1 MFLKM
6 KGWCGMSRMKLNLG
20 PQHPSTHGVL
30 RLILDVEAEKIT
42 GCEPIIGYLHRGM
55 EKMAE
60 YKTYLQYLP
69 TVDRVDYVSG
79 FFYSYA
85 YVSAVEKLLEIQPP
99 KRAKMIRVLLMEL
112 NRISSHLL
120 WLGTYL
126 LDLGAVSPFF
136 YTFREREMILRY
148 FEKISGQR
156 LMYNFFTFGGVRSD
170 ITEYG
175 EIESLLEIIL
185 TKLGDYETLIEKNPI
200 FISRTSGVG
209 KIQRDEALAFS
220 ITGPNLR
227 ASNSHLDF
235 RKQSSLYEDFE
246 FSIAKAEDGDCLAR
260 YKVRIKEI
268 KESIRIVKQAIGWL
282 KLNPSEI
289 SIGLNPLNIKIEPKE
304 AFSNV
309 ETPRGL
315 ATCCVKS
322 DGSDKPYRVKWRTG
336 SFYAVQY
343 LPKLLIGNYLSDVMA
358 IYGSLDVM
366 LPEVDR

>member
-1 MFLKM
+1 M

-30 RLILDVEAEKIT
+30 RLILDVDAEKIQA
-42 GCEPIIGYLHRGM
+42 CEPVIGYLHRGM

-85 YVSAVEKLLEIQPP
+85 YVSTVEKLLKVKPP
-99 KRAKMIRVLLMEL
+99 KRASMIRVLLMEL

-120 WLGTYL
+120 WIGTYL

-156 LMYNFFTFGGVRSD
+156 LMYNFFTFGGVRED
-170 ITEYG
+170 ITDFTD
-175 EIESLLEIIL
+175 IEDAVNVIEDKLE
-185 TKLGDYETLIEKNPI
+185 DYKVLIEKNPI
-200 FISRTSGVG
+200 FISRTSNVG
-209 KIQRDEALAFS
+209 KVSRDEALAYS

-246 FSIAKAEDGDCLAR
+246 FSIAKGEEGDCLSR
-260 YKVRIKEI
+260 YLVRIKEI
-268 KESIRIVKQAIGWL
+268 KESIKIVRQAIGWL
-282 KLNPSEI
+282 KSNPSEVD
-289 SIGLNPLNIKIEPKE
+289 IGINPVKLKIEPGE

-315 ATCCVKS
+315 TTCCVKS
-322 DGSDKPYRVKWRTG
+322 DGSEKPYRVKWRTS

-343 LPKLLIGNYLSDVMA
+343 LPKLLVGAYLSDVMA

>member
-1 MFLKM
+1 
-6 KGWCGMSRMKLNLG
+6 MSRMKLNLG

-30 RLILDVEAEKIT
+30 RLVLDVDAERIL
-42 GCEPIIGYLHRGM
+42 GCEPVVGYLHRGM

-60 YKTYLQYLP
+60 GRTYLQYLP

-85 YVSAVEKLLEIQPP
+85 FVAAVEKLLKVSVP
-99 KRAKMIRVLLMEL
+99 KRANIIRILLMEL

-126 LDLGAVSPFF
+126 LDLGAISPFF

-156 LMYNFFTFGGVRSD
+156 LMYNYFVFGGVRED
-170 ITEYG
+170 IFD
-175 EIESLLEIIL
+175 LEDIPPIL
-185 TKLGDYETLIEKNPI
+185 DTILEKLKDYTNLIEENPI
-200 FISRTSGVG
+200 FRSRTENVG
-209 KIQRDEALAFS
+209 IIKREEALEYA

-235 RKQSSLYEDFE
+235 RKQSSLYTDFE
-246 FSIAKAEDGDCLAR
+246 FSIAKSEKGDCLAR
-260 YKVRIKEI
+260 YKVRIREI
-268 KESIRIVKQAIGWL
+268 KESIKIIRQTLDWLHLNEGDINVK
-282 KLNPSEI
+282 
-289 SIGLNPLNIKIEPKE
+289 LNPLNIKPDVGE
-304 AFSNV
+304 AYVDV

-322 DGSDKPYRVKWRTG
+322 DGSENPYRVKWRTG

-343 LPKLLIGNYLSDVMA
+343 LPKLLQGAMLSDVMA

>member
-1 MFLKM
+1 MTK
-6 KGWCGMSRMKLNLG
+6 MKLNLG

-30 RLILDVEAEKIT
+30 RLILDVDAEKICN
-42 GCEPIIGYLHRGM
+42 CEPVVGYLHRGM

-60 YKTYLQYLP
+60 KMSYLQYLP

-85 YVSAVEKLLEIQPP
+85 FVAAVEKLLKFEVP
-99 KRAKMIRVLLMEL
+99 KRANVIRVMLMEL

-120 WLGTYL
+120 WIGTYL

-148 FEKISGQR
+148 FEKLSGQR
-156 LMYNFFTFGGVRSD
+156 LMYNYFVFGGVRED
-170 ITEYG
+170 VFDLDNVCEILDVITE
-175 EIESLLEIIL
+175 
-185 TKLGDYETLIEKNPI
+185 KLPDYYNLIEANPI
-200 FISRTSGVG
+200 FKSRTENVG
-209 KIQRDEALAFS
+209 IINREEALEYS
-220 ITGPNLR
+220 LTGPNLR

-235 RKQSSLYEDFE
+235 RKQSALYKDFE
-246 FSIAKAEDGDCLAR
+246 FSISKADLGDCMGR

-268 KESIRIVKQAIGWL
+268 KESIKIVRQAIDWL
-282 KLNPSEI
+282 FVNSGDI
-289 SIGLNPLNIKIEPKE
+289 NIGLNPVNLKIEAGE
-304 AFSNV
+304 TYVDV

-315 ATCCVKS
+315 TTCCVKS
-322 DGSDKPYRVKWRTG
+322 DGTDKPYRVKWRTA

-343 LPKLLIGNYLSDVMA
+343 LPKLLSGVKLSDVMA

>member
-1 MFLKM
+1 MM
-6 KGWCGMSRMKLNLG
+6 RGWCGMSRMKLNLG

-30 RLILDVEAEKIT
+30 RLILDVDAEKIVNS
-42 GCEPIIGYLHRGM
+42 EPVIGYLHRGM

-79 FFYSYA
+79 FFYSCA
-85 YVSAVEKLLEIQPP
+85 YVNAVERLLEIKPP
-99 KRAKMIRVLLMEL
+99 KRAKIIRVLLMEL

-120 WLGTYL
+120 WIGTYL

-148 FEKISGQR
+148 FEKLTGQR
-156 LMYNFFTFGGVRSD
+156 LMYNFFTFGGVRGDISD
-170 ITEYG
+170 FE
-175 EIESLLEIIL
+175 EIEEIIDVISL
-185 TKLGDYETLIEKNPI
+185 KLKDYESLIEKNPI
-200 FISRTSGVG
+200 FISRTLGVG
-209 KIQRDEALAFS
+209 KINRDDALAYS

-235 RKQSSLYEDFE
+235 RKQSSMYEDFE
-246 FSIAKAEDGDCLAR
+246 FSIAKAEDGDCMAR

-282 KLNPSEI
+282 RLNPSEYN
-289 SIGLNPLNIKIEPKE
+289 IGFNPLNMKIEPKE
-304 AFSNV
+304 SYANI

-322 DGSDKPYRVKWRTG
+322 DGSDKPYRVKWRTP

-343 LPKLLIGNYLSDVMA
+343 LPKLLAGMYLSDVMA

>member
-1 MFLKM
+1 M

-30 RLILDVEAEKIT
+30 RLILDVDAEKIQA
-42 GCEPIIGYLHRGM
+42 CEPVIGYLHRGM

-60 YKTYLQYLP
+60 SKTYLQYLP

-85 YVSAVEKLLEIQPP
+85 YVAAVEKLLKLEVP
-99 KRAKMIRVLLMEL
+99 KKANYIRVMLMEL

-120 WLGTYL
+120 WIGTYL

-148 FEKISGQR
+148 FEEISGQR
-156 LMYNFFTFGGVRSD
+156 LMYNYFIFGGVRHELNNLEK
-170 ITEYG
+170 II
-175 EIESLLEIIL
+175 EIVNEISK
-185 TKLGDYETLIEKNPI
+185 KLSDYETLIEKNPI
-200 FISRTSGVG
+200 FISRTENIG
-209 KIQRDEALAFS
+209 IINRDEALSYS

-235 RKQSSLYEDFE
+235 RKQSPIYNEFE
-246 FSIAKAEDGDCLAR
+246 FSIAKSEKGDCLAR

-268 KESIRIVKQAIGWL
+268 KESIKIIKQAIAC
-282 KLNPSEI
+282 
-289 SIGLNPLNIKIEPKE
+289 IKSNTGDINCSFKPVDFKIDSGE
-304 AFSNV
+304 AFIDV

-315 ATCCVKS
+315 TTCCVKS
-322 DGSDKPYRVKWRTG
+322 DGSNKPYRVKWRTA

-343 LPKLLIGNYLSDVMA
+343 LPKLLVGTYLSDIMA

>member
-1 MFLKM
+1 
-6 KGWCGMSRMKLNLG
+6 MSRMKLNLG

-30 RLILDVEAEKIT
+30 RLVLDVEGEKINS
-42 GCEPIIGYLHRGM
+42 CEPVVGYLHRGM

-60 YKTYLQYLP
+60 NMTYLQYLP

-85 YVSAVEKLLEIQPP
+85 YVSAVEKLMKLDIP
-99 KRAKMIRVLLMEL
+99 KRAKVIRVLFMEL

-120 WLGTYL
+120 WIGTYL

-148 FEKISGQR
+148 FEKITGQR
-156 LMYNFFTFGGVRSD
+156 LMYNYFVFGGVRED
-170 ITEYG
+170 IF
-175 EIESLLEIIL
+175 SLREIIDIVDAIGE
-185 TKLGDYETLIEKNPI
+185 KLKDYEELIEQNPI
-200 FISRTSGVG
+200 FLSRTSRVGV
-209 KIQRDEALAFS
+209 IPRDEALEYS

-235 RKQSSLYEDFE
+235 RKQSSLYNDFE
-246 FSIAKAEDGDCLAR
+246 FSISKCKEGDCLAR
-260 YKVRIKEI
+260 YRVRIKEI
-268 KESIRIVKQAIGWL
+268 KESIKIVHQAVDWL
-282 KLNPSEI
+282 ALNKGEVSLDIKPV
-289 SIGLNPLNIKIEPKE
+289 NIQPDAGEV
-304 AFSNV
+304 FVNV

-315 ATCCVKS
+315 ATCYVKS
-322 DGSDKPYRVKWRTG
+322 EGFVSPYRVKWRTG

-343 LPKLLIGNYLSDVMA
+343 LPKLLEGAQLSDVMA